1 MYVETPRLL
10 LRPLVA
16 NDSSALSEIGN
27 DRRVADSVLS
37 IPVPFPNSAARTWID
52 RGIANQH
59 AVSLAVLVRQDS
71 LLVGSINLAL
81 EPDHEQAELGFW
93 FGVTFWNRGYATE
106 SALALLGYA
115 FDELALNRVH
125 AHHMLRNR
133 ASGAVLRKIGMQ
145 SEGVLRQRIK
155 KNGTFEDVA
164 IYAVLRSEFPADKKT
179 RRT

>member
-1 MYVETPRLL
+1 MKIETPRLL

-16 NDSSALSEIGN
+16 DDSSALSEIGN
-27 DRRVADSVLS
+27 DRRVADTVLS
-37 IPVPFPNSAARTWID
+37 IPVPFPNNAARDWIN

-71 LLVGSINLAL
+71 LLVGSINLAI

-93 FGVTFWNRGYATE
+93 FGVAFWHRGYATE
-106 SALALLGYA
+106 AALALLGYA

-125 AHHMLRNR
+125 AHHMMPNP
-133 ASGAVLRKIGMQ
+133 ASGAVLRKLGMK
-145 SEGVLRQRIK
+145 SEGMLRQRIK

-164 IYAVLRSEFPADKKT
+164 IYAVLRDEFPGK
-179 RRT
+179 